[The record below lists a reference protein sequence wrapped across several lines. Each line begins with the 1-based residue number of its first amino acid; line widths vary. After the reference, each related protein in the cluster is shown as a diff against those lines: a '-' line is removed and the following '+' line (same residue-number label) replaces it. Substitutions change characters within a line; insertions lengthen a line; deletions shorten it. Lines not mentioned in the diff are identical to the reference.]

1 MMNGVEKL
9 HFCLKFT
16 CRLYVTVAEVEDAE
30 ESGDTAYAVTHGES
44 PCRLIVDSRH
54 TPDQNYREWGSATPV
69 T

>member
-1 MMNGVEKL
+1 ME
-9 HFCLKFT
+9 LKDFVFFKVHVPSYY
-16 CRLYVTVAEVEDAE
+16 YVTVAEVEDAE

-54 TPDQNYREWGSATPV
+54 TPDQNYREWGSTIPV

>member
-1 MMNGVEKL
+1 MPSYY
-9 HFCLKFT
+9 
-16 CRLYVTVAEVEDAE
+16 YVTVAEVEDAE

-54 TPDQNYREWGSATPV
+54 TPDQNYREWGSTIPV